1 MAFVAFVFLSLRVEG
16 LGFKLTMV
24 DLKLPKVTSIF
35 IRGQRVN
42 IQEVPPGLV
51 LL

>member
-1 MAFVAFVFLSLRVEG
+1 MAIVAFVFISLRVEG

-35 IRGQRVN
+35 IRGQHVI